1 MIIWSIA
8 TLYLACI
15 LVVHYRGRVR
25 HSFWGQ
31 VFDHSGLLAPVNVFL
46 YAFSAV
52 PNKPYISQTHFPELD
67 ALRDHA
73 DVIREE
79 GLALMAHARM
89 RAPDGK
95 DDAGF
100 NSFAKAGWK
109 RFYLKWYGDAHPS
122 ALRLCPRTTA
132 LLRGIPNV
140 SGAMFATLPPGAV
153 LNPHKDP
160 YAGSMRY
167 HLGLVTPNDDACYIV
182 VDGQP
187 YSWRDGEGVIFD
199 ETFIH
204 TPDTVLRC
212 GQAHALRFR
221 AQFQPVVRTQRGG
234 RREFSQRARRPHRPD
249 QSPVLPVAQRGPVA
263 APFQGLEP
271 HGLQAR
277 KGGARAGPGG
287 RVDPAWHAAHVPP
300 RDIDQGECTR
310 ARHGRSRTRDG
321 VVDELSEWHER
332 RDRRPRQDRQAHP
345 LQLIRYDRAQSRS
358 IVRRSDQPP

>member
-1 MIIWSIA
+1 MITWYIISI
-8 TLYLACI
+8 YLACI

-31 VFDHSGLLAPVNVFL
+31 VFDHSGVLAPVNVFL

-52 PNKPYISQTHFPELD
+52 PNKPYIPLTHFPELD

-204 TPDTVLRC
+204 TAENRTDVERLILFCDVARPMRFGFARGFNQWFGRHVVAAASSPNEPGDRTGLINRLFFLSHNAGQLRRRFKAWNRTVYKLTKAGLALGLAAALILPGTLRTYRHVISTRAS
-212 GQAHALRFR
+212 AHAHAMADRGR
-221 AQFQPVVRTQRGG
+221 ATA
-234 RREFSQRARRPHRPD
+234 S
-249 QSPVLPVAQRGPVA
+249 SMN
-263 APFQGLEP
+263 
-271 HGLQAR
+271 
-277 KGGARAGPGG
+277 
-287 RVDPAWHAAHVPP
+287 
-300 RDIDQGECTR
+300 
-310 ARHGRSRTRDG
+310 
-321 VVDELSEWHER
+321 
-332 RDRRPRQDRQAHP
+332 
-345 LQLIRYDRAQSRS
+345 
-358 IVRRSDQPP
+358 